1 MASNARPVVG
11 DGVEGPAGTRA
22 GQVESGGMSGSW
34 YLSHDDTVVIASA
47 DDVTALAGFTC
58 ITGSFEVHATR

>member
-1 MASNARPVVG
+1 
-11 DGVEGPAGTRA
+11 
-22 GQVESGGMSGSW
+22 MSGSW
-34 YLSHDDTVVIASA
+34 YLSPDDTVVIASA